1 MPQVRISPRYLD
13 MMKRARGN
21 KTDAQTKDFLKR
33 KLRICQVVREC
44 FAAAATDNAQRHA
57 GTH

>member
-13 MMKRARGN
+13 MMKQARGN

-33 KLRICQVVREC
+33 KLESAKWFVNALLSS
-44 FAAAATDNAQRHA
+44 AARQ
-57 GTH
+57 